1 LDIEKAMSFARRRP
15 RAWHVLVC
23 CVVVVAEGAPAIAQP
38 GPTPVTA
45 AKVTQGEVA
54 AGQTFVGTVLPKR
67 TSTVGSAA
75 AERVV
80 EFPVNEG
87 DRVKK
92 GQLLA
97 ALRTRTLEIDKAAA
111 EAELELRRQELA
123 ELENGSRPDE
133 IAQARARMMAAKA
146 RMVYAKTRLDRTRR
160 LFENS
165 QAADDEMNEVISGY
179 DEAEQLHL
187 EAKAALALA
196 VEGPRRERIAQAR
209 ARVRAQEEEI
219 RRLEDEIAKH
229 KIVAP
234 FDGYI
239 VAEHT
244 EVGQW
249 LAKGAPVVDLVELD
263 PVDVRVLVLEDYI
276 RHLRVGASVRVEI
289 GALPGHAFTGQVALI
304 VPHADV
310 RSRSF
315 PVKVRLKNPKSG
327 GGVLLKSGMFARV
340 TLPVGQKTRALLVP
354 KDALFLGGRGPTV
367 YVVEPSSGDPGAA
380 TVRPVQVDLG
390 VASGNLMQVIGSLEP
405 GQQVVVRGNER
416 LRPGQTVTVS
426 GPAESAGPGRPEPA
440 STAPAPAAK

>member
-1 LDIEKAMSFARRRP
+1 
-15 RAWHVLVC
+15 
-23 CVVVVAEGAPAIAQP
+23 VVAGAAPAIAQP
-38 GPTPVTA
+38 GPTPVSVA
-45 AKVTQGEVA
+45 RVAQREVA

-97 ALRTRTLEIDKAAA
+97 ALRPRTLEIDKAAA

-133 IAQARARMMAAKA
+133 IAQARARTMAAKA
-146 RMVYAKTRLDRTRR
+146 LMVYAKTRLDRTRR
-160 LFENS
+160 LFESN
-165 QAADDEMNEVISGY
+165 QAAEDEMNEVISSY
-179 DEAEQLHL
+179 DRAEQVHL

-196 VEGPRRERIAQAR
+196 VEGPRKEKIAQAR
-209 ARVRAQEEEI
+209 ASVRAQEEEI
-219 RRLEDEIAKH
+219 RRIEDDIAKH

-304 VPHADV
+304 VPHADI

-315 PVKVRLKNPKSG
+315 PVKVRLRNPQSR

-340 TLPVGQKTRALLVP
+340 TLPVGEKTRALLVP
-354 KDALFLGGRGPTV
+354 KDALVLGGRRPTV
-367 YVVEPSSGDPGAA
+367 YVVEPSSGDLGKA
-380 TVRPVQVDLG
+380 TVRPVGVDLG
-390 VASGNLMQVIGSLEP
+390 VASEDLMQVIGPLEP

-416 LRPGQTVTVS
+416 LRPGQVVTVT
-426 GPAESAGPGRPEPA
+426 GPVERAGLGGPETP
-440 STAPAPAAK
+440 SPSSAPAAK